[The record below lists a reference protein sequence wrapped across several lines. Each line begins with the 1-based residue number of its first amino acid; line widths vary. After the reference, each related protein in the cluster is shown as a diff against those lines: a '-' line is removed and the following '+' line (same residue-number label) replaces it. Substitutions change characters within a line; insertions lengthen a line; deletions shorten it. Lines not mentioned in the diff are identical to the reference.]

1 MADLPEFRVYLS
13 STVDDLQ
20 AERAAARDIVSK
32 FGPVQDTYR
41 ADEKASTVANC
52 LADVHKAQCY
62 VGIIGHR
69 YGWVPDD
76 DAPTPG
82 DPKSKSIT
90 ELEYESC
97 FTRTKGGPVPRLLFL
112 RTLSD
117 DKYRDSENRTATA
130 ARIKEFRDRVRKDRG
145 AQALEF
151 SSLADLKVALNDAL
165 GAAQRAYHS
174 RVISQ
179 RSKMELS
186 RVWSGALKPVAL
198 LSAWGSDDTLA
209 QRLCKLRPGLFS
221 RHGIQVD
228 APDAAVQA
236 EAAIAMGKAKD
247 QQAAGQVVAVVLSKS
262 SLAYLQDP
270 LRKPHFERLLATLKR
285 RGDIGA
291 LLLDD
296 LDLAAL
302 PADWQQTPNVKLEA
316 AAMAAQAEVAVDAWY
331 DKLQTALGRTLTT
344 QARLG
349 LGCLVLAPTDK
360 QVASLLKPAG
370 FAAFDDDMRAVRQ
383 AQFQRLFIAAR
394 PTQAQWPKGCYG
406 PAPQDWCNFGAQ
418 GPTVAETVDTVV
430 GHINNAQRGTRERS
444 QLQDARIL
452 LHHYALDEYLTDRNG
467 SRAAVEGML
476 ARGALVVVDEVAL
489 LHPALRSA
497 ALKLLAAPRSAV
509 VLLSAC
515 DPALQATGKLLAE
528 GSHLNVAPLVTRF
541 GAEFDPQCELA
552 LNSDARLQR
561 WLRLAI
567 PRLLV
572 ETDGGGAL
580 PLNDADALFAGQAP
594 PAAQATP

>member
-20 AERAAARDIVSK
+20 AERDTARDIISK

-41 ADEKASTVANC
+41 ADEKGSTVANC
-52 LADVHKAQCY
+52 VADVHKAQCY

-69 YGWVPDD
+69 YGWLPDD
-76 DAPTPG
+76 DGTAPG

-97 FTRTKGGPVPRLLFL
+97 FARTSGGPVPRLLFL

-130 ARIKEFRDRVRKDRG
+130 ARIKAFRDRVRKDKG

-151 SSLADLKVALNDAL
+151 SSVADLKVALNDAL
-165 GAAQRAYHS
+165 GAAQRAHHS

-198 LSAWGSDDTLA
+198 LSTWGSDEALLR
-209 QRLCKLRPGLFS
+209 RLCKLRPGLFS
-221 RHGIQVD
+221 RHSVIVD

-236 EAAIAMGKAKD
+236 EAAITLGKAKE
-247 QQAAGQVVAVVLSKS
+247 QQAAGQVVVVVLSKG

-270 LRKPHFERLLATLKR
+270 LRKPHFERLLATLKH
-285 RGDIGA
+285 RGDVGA

-296 LDLAAL
+296 LDPAAL
-302 PADWQQTPNVKLEA
+302 PAAWQQTPTVPLQA
-316 AAMAAQAEVAVDAWY
+316 ADMATQAEVAVDAWY
-331 DKLQTALGRTLTT
+331 GQLQTAMGCNLTT
-344 QARLG
+344 QARLA
-349 LGCLVLAPTDK
+349 LGCLVLAPTEK
-360 QVASLLKPAG
+360 QVTSLLKPAG
-370 FAAFDDDMRAVRQ
+370 FAAFDDDMRPVRQ
-383 AQFQRLFIAAR
+383 AQFQRLLEAAR
-394 PTQAQWPKGCYG
+394 APQAQWPKGSYG
-406 PAPQDWCNFGAQ
+406 PAPQDWRNFGAK

-452 LHHYALDEYLTDRNG
+452 LRHYALDEYITDRNG
-467 SRAAVEGML
+467 SRAAVEGLL

-515 DPALQATGKLLAE
+515 DPAQQPTGKLLAE
-528 GSHLNVAPLVTRF
+528 GSHLNVAPLLARF

-561 WLRLAI
+561 WLRLAL

-580 PLNDADALFAGQAP
+580 PLNDADELFAGEAP